1 MDITI
6 QVPDE
11 IARQLGDTSNMPRQV
26 LEAFAAAAY
35 RAQKLSR
42 YQVSQLLGLEY
53 WQTEEFLTIHD
64 AKRPYTLAD
73 LEIDRQSL
81 AGLPEK

>member
-42 YQVSQLLGLEY
+42 YQVSQLLGLE
-53 WQTEEFLTIHD
+53 
-64 AKRPYTLAD
+64 
-73 LEIDRQSL
+73 
-81 AGLPEK
+81 